1 MFVELP
7 WKLLA
12 TAAAICATYK
22 DQEEEG
28 VGAVG
33 LWDVIQ
39 QRSDSSVSPV
49 EGFNDSKGGIENFQ
63 T

>member
-1 MFVELP
+1 MELP
-7 WKLLA
+7 WKGLA
-12 TAAAICATYK
+12 SDAAICATYK

-39 QRSDSSVSPV
+39 RRTDSSVSPV
-49 EGFNDSKGGIENFQ
+49 QGFHDTEGGIVKFK